1 MIHTRSYQK
10 SAHSE
15 VHSTNDE
22 ILIPVLTNIQTV
34 LSSVSAVLLK
44 TPTETKISST
54 NMTYIQHQIDRLK

>member
-1 MIHTRSYQK
+1 MIHTRSYKK
-10 SAHSE
+10 SAHFE

-44 TPTETKISST
+44 TPTKTKIPST

>member
-1 MIHTRSYQK
+1 MIHTRSYK
-10 SAHSE
+10 ESAHSE
-15 VHSTNDE
+15 VRSTNDE

>member
-1 MIHTRSYQK
+1 MIHTRSYK
-10 SAHSE
+10 ESTHSE

>member
-1 MIHTRSYQK
+1 MIHTRSYK
-10 SAHSE
+10 ESAHSE